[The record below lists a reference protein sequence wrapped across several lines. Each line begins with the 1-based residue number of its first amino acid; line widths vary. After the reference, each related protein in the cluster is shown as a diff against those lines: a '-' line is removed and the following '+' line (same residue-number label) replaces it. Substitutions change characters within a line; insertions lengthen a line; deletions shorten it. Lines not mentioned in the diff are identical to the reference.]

1 MTGAKPR
8 PISTPPTGLQ
18 CALGTPPQ
26 LKPSK
31 TILDLGSGYGGQLR
45 FWHDTFDIG
54 AIDTVE
60 PDNTAREYAQK
71 FNHKSPIPIQWLPS
85 IGEAKSSYDAVLSL
99 DAAYHFPDR
108 RALFTRCFD
117 LLKPKGRLAI
127 TDLILTAPSKPGGRL
142 LKRLSGIFDIPS
154 ANLKSREVYQQE
166 LEELGFDDVS
176 FQDISKEVL
185 VGFSENWRAALAAHR
200 GRPDAFI
207 PEIPIDRERS
217 FARLSKEPHSLR
229 SYSRDETLSSLLGL
243 HVDHLGHLRLRWLAE
258 IKGVLNVHGSGPGDR
273 RKKPGLHRILN
284 TLRERG
290 IG

>member
-1 MTGAKPR
+1 MV
-8 PISTPPTGLQ
+8 
-18 CALGTPPQ
+18 
-26 LKPSK
+26 
-31 TILDLGSGYGGQLR
+31 TIHRRGEEQLR
-45 FWHDTFDIG
+45 RG
-54 AIDTVE
+54 AELGCRLPLSRPTR
-60 PDNTAREYAQK
+60 PLYA
-71 FNHKSPIPIQWLPS
+71 LLRPS
-85 IGEAKSSYDAVLSL
+85 QTE
-99 DAAYHFPDR
+99 
-108 RALFTRCFD
+108 
-117 LLKPKGRLAI
+117 GRLAI
-127 TDLILTAPSKPGGRL
+127 TDLILAAPSKPGGRL

-200 GRPDAFI
+200 GRPDASFL
-207 PEIPIDRERS
+207 EIPIDRERS

-229 SYSRDETLSSLLGL
+229 SYSRDETLSSLLGFTL
-243 HVDHLGHLRLRWLAE
+243 TIWHLRLRWLAE
-258 IKGVLNVHGSGPGDR
+258 IEGVLNVHGSGPGDR